1 MNMAL
6 ANVTADVGLIG
17 ASQSPEQIEQANY
30 LGAHAADV
38 RAQSALRNQEAQ
50 QNAQSMRDQQIMND
64 LQKQSIDPNTGAID
78 HQKLYKLMQTHD
90 DISYG
95 FKSKYGPDMAGE
107 AQNEKFNGI
116 INNGLGDIRGTYEK
130 LKTIDPDKA
139 DNWYQKTVSAANDHL
154 TIKKQLFNNV
164 ADVGATD
171 WNSAKP
177 LAHDSRMTPMQ
188 VVPLK
193 AGGMGPD
200 GNQQWVGPDGKP
212 VLDPVTQKPVQPE
225 MDKNTGEMLINKTN
239 QQPYGLIGEF
249 PYQGDP
255 AGSLPLDIAARDF
268 VDTYGTKEDKS
279 KDKKLA
285 IEQENADTKATN
297 AKTLQFRAAH
307 PAVKAGSAGLDFQKV
322 KWTEDQWQK
331 LAKFT
336 DPLTQPSRLA
346 LGQSGTA
353 NVRAGRAID
362 LLTNKDITKD
372 SYVYNLVN
380 TDVQGVMKGATPDQE
395 QLKEGY
401 KTGQQQLAALWTK
414 ISSNPTAVNQ
424 PGVKSQLINIL
435 NGLRDID
442 NQVIDS
448 QSGVAKVAFEGA
460 IKNNPD
466 RAIRFFQSL
475 QGVKAAGAGPSGSAP
490 AASDKSGVIK
500 YTRDP
505 KTGKLV
511 RE

>member
-1 MNMAL
+1 M
-6 ANVTADVGLIG
+6 
-17 ASQSPEQIEQANY
+17 
-30 LGAHAADV
+30 
-38 RAQSALRNQEAQ
+38 
-50 QNAQSMRDQQIMND
+50 
-64 LQKQSIDPNTGAID
+64 
-78 HQKLYKLMQTHD
+78 
-90 DISYG
+90 
-95 FKSKYGPDMAGE
+95 
-107 AQNEKFNGI
+107 
-116 INNGLGDIRGTYEK
+116 
-130 LKTIDPDKA
+130 
-139 DNWYQKTVSAANDHL
+139 
-154 TIKKQLFNNV
+154 
-164 ADVGATD
+164 
-171 WNSAKP
+171 
-177 LAHDSRMTPMQ
+177 
-188 VVPLK
+188 
-193 AGGMGPD
+193 
-200 GNQQWVGPDGKP
+200 
-212 VLDPVTQKPVQPE
+212 
-225 MDKNTGEMLINKTN
+225 
-239 QQPYGLIGEF
+239 
-249 PYQGDP
+249 
-255 AGSLPLDIAARDF
+255 
-268 VDTYGTKEDKS
+268 
-279 KDKKLA
+279 
-285 IEQENADTKATN
+285 
-297 AKTLQFRAAH
+297 
-307 PAVKAGSAGLDFQKV
+307 
-322 KWTEDQWQK
+322 
-331 LAKFT
+331 AKFT